1 MRRPL
6 QAPIRR
12 LAVPLAICAAAL
24 IAACDS
30 ATRANQALTRAVEDT
45 GSLFAIS
52 GVPPYYPGGLNLTSR
67 NVTVVTVFGD
77 GSVPFDVAFDITP
90 LGKVAVMPPRTVA
103 LGPNVVPL
111 SLNIFKPGQAWSLV
125 TEAPAAGYTLDT
137 IQVVGPLEPVV
148 FELKPAYCSLQLQS
162 SLYAKFVV
170 DSVNVASRRIYYRL
184 LVNPNC
190 GRRGLVANG
199 Y

>member
-1 MRRPL
+1 MLRHV
-6 QAPIRR
+6 QAPVRR
-12 LAVPLAICAAAL
+12 LAVPLAIGAAAL
-24 IAACDS
+24 LAACNS
-30 ATRANQALTRAVEDT
+30 ATSPHQALLPAIEDT

-111 SLNIFKPGQAWSLV
+111 SLNIFKPGRTWSLV
-125 TEAPAAGYTLDT
+125 TEAPAAGYVLDT

-148 FELKPAYCSLQLQS
+148 FELKPAYCSLQLQP

-170 DSVNVASRRIYYRL
+170 DSVNVIGRRIYYRL
-184 LVNPNC
+184 LVNQNC
-190 GRRGLVANG
+190 GRRGLVANQF
-199 Y
+199 